1 MKDNT
6 KQDKAIIVGRLTGI
20 FNDNPVGRISVRLV
34 DPKEEN
40 YRNLRYGRR
49 NKYRNSAVEA

>member
-6 KQDKAIIVGRLTGI
+6 KQRAIIVGRLTGI
-20 FNDNPVGRISVRLV
+20 FNDNPVGRVSVRLV

-40 YRNLRYGRR
+40 YRNLRYGERDRR
-49 NKYRNSAVEA
+49 RYSAIKA